1 VTELNYRDYQATDLD
16 ALIRIWNQVVGGG
29 FEPVYTLSEVVASCQ
44 MDVAVVAV
52 APDGVV
58 VGIAVARAAHDQ
70 GWIVFFATDDLHR
83 RQGIGDRLL
92 GAVEQRLAPSG
103 LTKLS
108 VLVPDDQLKVG
119 VLTRAGFLDKK
130 HLRYFEREIPVRSTE
145 LTALKKLGGR
155 IQGRNL
161 WSQIAGMSAEKD
173 LLEKRLV
180 LPLSNVAMANQ
191 FGVEPPRAIVLFGPP
206 GTGKTTFARAIA
218 SRLEWPFIEIFPS
231 RLAAGGDG
239 LAFGLRETFESI
251 AELDHAIVF
260 IDEVEEIAGQR
271 GGEPPSPTQGVTN
284 ELLKLIPSFRDS
296 PNKLLICATNFI
308 RALDDAFLRHGRF
321 DYVIPIG
328 LPDSDARAAIW
339 AKFIPDISVDQIDVS
354 VLVSK
359 SAGFSPADIEY
370 AARRASQS
378 AFESAMLAKGRRGG
392 NQSGPSM
399 SDYVS
404 AIEQTKT
411 TVSAEVAEAFTE
423 DIANLA
429 RV

>member
-1 VTELNYRDYQATDLD
+1 MSELNIREFQATDLD
-16 ALIRIWNQVVGGG
+16 ALIRLWNQVISGG
-29 FEPVYTLSEVVASCQ
+29 FKPVYSLSEVVASCQ
-44 MDVAVVAV
+44 KDVAVVAV
-52 APDGVV
+52 TAAGEVI
-58 VGIAVARAAHDQ
+58 GIAVARAAHDQ

-92 GAVEQRLAPSG
+92 GAIEQRLAPSG

-108 VLVPDDQLKVG
+108 VLVPDDQNNLG

-145 LTALKKLGGR
+145 LSVLKKLGGR

-161 WSQIAGMSAEKD
+161 WSQIAGMSAEKE

-180 LPLSNVAMANQ
+180 LPLSNVAVANQ

-231 RLAAGGDG
+231 RLAAGSEG
-239 LAFGLRETFESI
+239 LASGLRETFEAI
-251 AELDHAIVF
+251 AQLDHAIVF
-260 IDEVEEIAGQR
+260 IDEVEEIASQR

-284 ELLKLIPSFRDS
+284 ELLKLIPAFRDS

-328 LPDSDARAAIW
+328 LPDDDARFAIW
-339 AKFIPDISVDQIDVS
+339 GKFIPLISAEHIDIAT
-354 VLVSK
+354 LVAK

-378 AFESAMLAKGRRGG
+378 AFETAMLAGEGEPTES
-392 NQSGPSM
+392 SGPTM
-399 SDYVS
+399 DNYLT
-404 AIEQTKT
+404 AIDQTKM
-411 TVSAEVAEAFTE
+411 TVSAEVASAFTE
-423 DIANLA
+423 DITNLA

>member
-1 VTELNYRDYQATDLD
+1 MT
-16 ALIRIWNQVVGGG
+16 
-29 FEPVYTLSEVVASCQ
+29 
-44 MDVAVVAV
+44 
-52 APDGVV
+52 
-58 VGIAVARAAHDQ
+58 
-70 GWIVFFATDDLHR
+70 
-83 RQGIGDRLL
+83 
-92 GAVEQRLAPSG
+92 
-103 LTKLS
+103 
-108 VLVPDDQLKVG
+108 
-119 VLTRAGFLDKK
+119 
-130 HLRYFEREIPVRSTE
+130 
-145 LTALKKLGGR
+145 
-155 IQGRNL
+155 
-161 WSQIAGMSAEKD
+161 AEKD

-239 LAFGLRETFESI
+239 LASGLRDTFESI

-339 AKFIPDISVDQIDVS
+339 TKFIPTISADQIDVS

-378 AFESAMLAKGRRGG
+378 AFESAMLDQGRIARDE
-392 NQSGPSM
+392 SGPSM
-399 SDYVS
+399 SNYLS